1 MTKEYYQDTFEEY
14 DYIYNYIY
22 DRVKTPSKKI
32 KKKIYTSKHVR
43 IQQSKIK

>member
-14 DYIYNYIY
+14 DYIY
-22 DRVKTPSKKI
+22 DRVKTPSKKL
-32 KKKIYTSKHVR
+32 KKKVYTSKHIR

>member
-1 MTKEYYQDTFEEY
+1 MTKEYDQDTFEEY
-14 DYIYNYIY
+14 DYIY

-32 KKKIYTSKHVR
+32 KKKIYTSKHIR

>member
-1 MTKEYYQDTFEEY
+1 MTNKYYQDTFEEY
-14 DYIYNYIY
+14 DYIY
-22 DRVKTPSKKI
+22 DRVKTNSKKN

>member
-14 DYIYNYIY
+14 DYIY
-22 DRVKTPSKKI
+22 DRVKTHSKKL
-32 KKKIYTSKHVR
+32 KKKVYTSKHIR

>member
-1 MTKEYYQDTFEEY
+1 MAKEYYQDTFEEY
-14 DYIYNYIY
+14 DYIY
-22 DRVKTPSKKI
+22 DRVKTPFKKI